1 ADDNADMREYIVRLL
16 EQHWTVVAVAD
27 GAEALDVARRIRFD
41 LILSDVMMPR
51 LDGFGLIRELRADP
65 RTSTLPVILLSARAG
80 EEATAEGLRA
90 GADDYLVKPFSAS
103 ALVVRVEAQLSAA
116 RMRETLR
123 QNAEAEIARLET
135 LFRESPAAIALLRG
149 PSLIVE
155 LANPLILR
163 FWGKDGSIIG
173 TPFATAVPEIA
184 EQGFADLLRRV
195 YETGIAHKGK
205 EVLARLP
212 DGEGGLQD
220 TYFDFVYAPMRGAD
234 GGPEGVF
241 VHAYDVSDS
250 VRARH
255 NIEQLRAAEE
265 QARQDAEAANRLKD
279 EFLATMSHE
288 LRTPLNAILGWASL
302 LQRGVHDGDS
312 TRRALATIERNAKTQ
327 ARLIEDVLDVS
338 RIISGKLRLDMRRVD
353 TSAVARAALDVVRP
367 AAEAKRVQLIV
378 DLAPADGVELIA
390 DADRLQQVLWNL
402 LSNAVKFTP
411 ADGTVA
417 LRVERHGSA
426 ARFVVRDTGPGIA
439 REHLP
444 FVFER
449 FRQIDS
455 SIARKHGGLGLG
467 LAIVRHLVEL
477 HGGSVSAESAGPG
490 QGSTFTV
497 NLPIRAVHEASS
509 ATGLTREFDPSQTSP
524 GVIAIDTFLS
534 GVSVLVVDDDE
545 DARYLLESALE
556 RLGARVSTADSAR
569 GALVFL
575 ESQQVDV
582 LISDIGMP
590 GEDGFSLMK
599 RVRALPAHRGGQVPA
614 IALTAYAR
622 NEDVARAL
630 AVGFMRH
637 LSKPADVD
645 ELAQAVAKLVE
656 ARRTAS

>member
-1 ADDNADMREYIVRLL
+1 
-16 EQHWTVVAVAD
+16 
-27 GAEALDVARRIRFD
+27 
-41 LILSDVMMPR
+41 
-51 LDGFGLIRELRADP
+51 
-65 RTSTLPVILLSARAG
+65 
-80 EEATAEGLRA
+80 
-90 GADDYLVKPFSAS
+90 KPFSAS

-116 RMRETLR
+116 RMRATLR
-123 QNAEAEIARLET
+123 QNAEDEIVRLET
-135 LFRESPAAIALLRG
+135 MFRESPAAIALLRG
-149 PSLIVE
+149 PNLIVE

-163 FWGKDGSIIG
+163 FWGHDSSIVG
-173 TPFATAVPEIA
+173 MPFVDAVPELRG
-184 EQGFADLLRRV
+184 QGFDELLQRV
-195 YETGIAHKGK
+195 YETGIAHRGK
-205 EVLARLP
+205 EVIAQLP
-212 DGEGGLQD
+212 DGQGGSYE
-220 TYFDFVYAPMRGAD
+220 TYFDFVYAPLRGGD
-234 GGPEGVF
+234 GRPEGVF

-255 NIEQLRAAEE
+255 NVEQLRAAEQ

-302 LQRGVHDGDS
+302 LQRGVHDGES

-338 RIISGKLRLDMRRVD
+338 RIISGKLRLDMRRID
-353 TSAVARAALDVVRP
+353 TSTVARAALDVVRP
-367 AAEAKRVQLIV
+367 AAEAKRVHLIV
-378 DLAPADGVELIA
+378 ELEPAKGVELIA
-390 DADRLQQVLWNL
+390 DADRLQQILWNL

-417 LRVERHGSA
+417 LRVEQIGSS

-439 REHLP
+439 QEHLP

-449 FRQIDS
+449 FRQVDN

-477 HGGSVSAESAGPG
+477 HGGSVTAESAGVG
-490 QGSTFTV
+490 AGAMFTV
-497 NLPIRAVHEASS
+497 HLPIRAVHASFGPPG
-509 ATGLTREFDPSQTSP
+509 TPRDFDETQTSP
-524 GVIAIDTFLS
+524 GLIAIDTFLS
-534 GVSVLVVDDDE
+534 GVTVLVVDDDE

-556 RLGARVSTADSAR
+556 RVGAQVSTADSAR
-569 GALVFL
+569 GAMAFL
-575 ESQQVDV
+575 ENHRVDV

-599 RVRALPAHRGGQVPA
+599 RVRALPAHRGGLIPA

-622 NEDVARAL
+622 SEDVARAL

-637 LSKPADVD
+637 LAKPADVD
-645 ELAQAVAKLVE
+645 ELARAVAKLVE
-656 ARRTAS
+656 PRGPVV